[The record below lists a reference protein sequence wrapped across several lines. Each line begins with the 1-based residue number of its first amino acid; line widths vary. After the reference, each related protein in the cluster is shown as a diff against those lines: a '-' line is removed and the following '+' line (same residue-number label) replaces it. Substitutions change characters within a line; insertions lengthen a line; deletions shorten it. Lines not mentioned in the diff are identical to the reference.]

1 MRILPLLA
9 GLALGAVVSTTA
21 RAQDTTHK
29 PGGLNKV
36 AHDVSSTAK
45 KAGRDTKAE
54 VKRDASKTHHALK
67 DAGNDTKESLKTATG
82 DTMPKDPNHKPGG
95 LNKVARD
102 VSHTSKVAGAKAKHG
117 VKHTASSA
125 HKSLK
130 KTGRA
135 AKDTLKG
142 TTH

>member
-1 MRILPLLA
+1 MRIVHILA
-9 GLALGAVVSTTA
+9 GLALGAAITTA
-21 RAQDTTHK
+21 AGAQDTTHK

-36 AHDVSSTAK
+36 AHDVSKTAK

-54 VKRDASKTHHALK
+54 AKRDASKSHHALK
-67 DAGNDTKESLKTATG
+67 TAGNDTKSALKTATG

-95 LNKVARD
+95 LNKAARD
-102 VSHTSKVAGAKAKHG
+102 VSHASKETGAHVKHG

-130 KTGRA
+130 KSGRDVKEA
-135 AKDTLKG
+135 VKDT
-142 TTH
+142 TH